1 MSTTILLTSF
11 QTWLPHQ
18 KSNASDDL
26 LLKLQAESNLFQDQ
40 AISLTF
46 LRQLPVDVFP
56 ASDLAIAKI
65 EHLQPDVV
73 ICCGMAQSR
82 SRLTVEAGATPRYL
96 VAQVYWFIYYLLLQP
111 ILSLKGL
118 SYCLPAFFGNE
129 TSFETQLLKTAVDL
143 EKLVE
148 GLTETEISHD
158 AGKFVCEGL
167 YYQLLRYFQD
177 YSPTTGCIF
186 VHVPVLT
193 PENLATILTDFRLII
208 SRIALWST
216 LQHQSRRRDATTAA

>member
-1 MSTTILLTSF
+1 MTSF

-26 LLKLQAESNLFQDQ
+26 LLKLQAENDSFPDQ
-40 AISLTF
+40 TISLTF

-73 ICCGMAQSR
+73 ICCGMAESR

-208 SRIALWST
+208 SRIALWSN

>member
-11 QTWLPHQ
+11 QTWLPHH

-26 LLKLQAESNLFQDQ
+26 LLKIQQESNPFQEQ
-40 AISLTF
+40 AISLTY

-56 ASDLAIAKI
+56 ASDLAIAEI

-73 ICCGMAQSR
+73 ICCGMAESR

-96 VAQVYWFIYYLLLQP
+96 ITQVYWLVYYIVLQE
-111 ILSLKGL
+111 IFSFKGL
-118 SYCLPAFFGNE
+118 SYYLSAFLGNKTNIE
-129 TSFETQLLKTAVDL
+129 THFLNTSVDL
-143 EKLVE
+143 EELLQ
-148 GLTETEISHD
+148 GLTETEISYN

-167 YYQLLRYFQD
+167 YYQVLSYLRD

-186 VHVPVLT
+186 VHVPLLT
-193 PENLATILTDFRLII
+193 PENLSTILTDFRLII
-208 SRIALWST
+208 SRIAVWAIIQRQNQIRET
-216 LQHQSRRRDATTAA
+216 TTAA

>member
-1 MSTTILLTSF
+1 MPTTILLTSF

-26 LLKLQAESNLFQDQ
+26 LLKLQAENDPFPDQ

-56 ASDLAIAKI
+56 ASDLAIAQI

-73 ICCGMAQSR
+73 ICCGMAESR
-82 SRLTVEAGATPRYL
+82 SQLTVEVGATPRYL
-96 VAQVYWFIYYLLLQP
+96 VAQVYWFIYYLVLQP
-111 ILSLKGL
+111 ILSLNGL

-129 TSFETQLLKTAVDL
+129 TSFETQFLETAVDL

>member
-18 KSNASDDL
+18 QSNASDDL
-26 LLKLQAESNLFQDQ
+26 LLKIQAESNLFQDQ

-56 ASDLAIAKI
+56 ASDLAIAQI

-73 ICCGMAQSR
+73 ICCGMAESR

-96 VAQVYWFIYYLLLQP
+96 VAQVYWLIYYIVLRQ
-111 ILSLKGL
+111 IFSLKGL

-129 TSFETQLLKTAVDL
+129 TSFETHFLKTAVDL

-148 GLTETEISHD
+148 GLTDTEISHD

-167 YYQLLRYFQD
+167 YYQLLRYFRD

-208 SRIALWST
+208 SRLAVWST
-216 LQHQSRRRDATTAA
+216 IQRPSHRRDTTTAA